1 LDKQTTPLDE
11 SVPAVELI
19 GIDKRFGT
27 VHANRNVS
35 LIIEKGTIHGIV
47 GENGAGK
54 STLMSIL
61 YGFYEADS
69 GEIKINGRPTRIR
82 NSKDAIAAGIGM
94 VHQHFMLVD
103 PFTVIENVMLG
114 AESGMLIQSSAAK
127 ARAEIERLE
136 RDYGLAVDPDAVVGD
151 LPVGEQ
157 QRVEILKALYRHC
170 EILILDEPT
179 GVLTPQETD
188 QLFQILRA
196 LKARGVTVILI
207 THKLREIMAV
217 TDAVTVMRHGE
228 VVAERATGRTDREE
242 LALLMVG
249 RKVRTVPEQARARP
263 GQPALQVEHL
273 GLIDEFGVKRLDD
286 INFSVREGEILGIAG
301 VSGNGQSELLEV
313 LSGIRKPTSG
323 VMRVLGKEV
332 TPNRPLGPAQMRRL
346 GVAHVPEDRH
356 RLGLVTGFPAWESAI
371 LGYQRDRKY
380 GFGPVMNNNAARRDC
395 ARMMQA
401 FDVRPPQP
409 ALGSSKL
416 SGGNQQK
423 LILAREMA
431 RAPRVLLVGQP
442 TRGVDIGAIEFI
454 HSQIAAMRDE
464 GSAVLLV
471 SVELDEILALSDR
484 IIVMFQ
490 GRVVGETT
498 RELADE
504 RKLGLWMANAQSDPA
519 ADAVDPAQAQAQAQA
534 QALAGAPV
542 MSLGEALAKAR
553 SKADEIKRGPQ
564 S

>member
-1 LDKQTTPLDE
+1 VTIANAPSPETAGSGSAALPAI
-11 SVPAVELI
+11 PAVELI
-19 GIDKRFGT
+19 GIDKRFGA
-27 VHANRNVS
+27 VHANCNVS
-35 LIIEKGTIHGIV
+35 LKIAKGTIHGIV

-61 YGFYEADS
+61 YGFYEGDA
-69 GEIKINGRPTRIR
+69 GEIRINGKPKRIR
-82 NSKDAIAAGIGM
+82 TSKDAIAAGIGM

-114 AESGMLIQSSAAK
+114 AESGMLIQGSIRK
-127 ARAEIERLE
+127 ARAEIQRLE
-136 RDYGLAVDPDAVVGD
+136 RDYGLSVDPDKVVGD

-188 QLFQILRA
+188 QLFQILKA

-217 TDAVTVMRHGE
+217 TDSVTVMRHGE
-228 VVAERATGRTDREE
+228 VVAERKTAETDREE
-242 LALLMVG
+242 LAVLMVG
-249 RKVRTVPEQARARP
+249 RKVRMAPDRARAKP
-263 GQPALQVEHL
+263 GAVALGVAHL
-273 GLIDEFGVKRLDD
+273 GLTDEFGVKRLDD
-286 INFSVREGEILGIAG
+286 INFSIRAGEILGVAG

-313 LSGIRKPTSG
+313 LSGIRPPTSG
-323 VMRVLGKEV
+323 VMHVLDRDV
-332 TPNRPLGPAQMRRL
+332 TADKPCSPKRMRRL

-371 LGYQRDRKY
+371 LGYQRDRAY
-380 GFGPVMNNNAARRDC
+380 GFGPIINTSAAARDC
-395 ARMMQA
+395 SKMMEA
-401 FDVRPPQP
+401 FDVRPPEP
-409 ALGSSKL
+409 NLGSSKF

-431 RAPRVLLVGQP
+431 RMPKILLVGQP

-454 HSQIAAMRDE
+454 HRQIIAMRDE
-464 GSAVLLV
+464 GTAVLLV

-484 IIVMFQ
+484 IMVMFQ
-490 GRVVGETT
+490 GRIVGETT
-498 RELADE
+498 SDRANE
-504 RKLGLWMANAQSDPA
+504 RQLGLWMANAHSDGPEA
-519 ADAVDPAQAQAQAQA
+519 AAPGLPPLLPPELSPRS
-534 QALAGAPV
+534 ALPPGMKIRPP
-542 MSLGEALAKAR
+542 R
-553 SKADEIKRGPQ
+553 
-564 S
+564 

>member
-1 LDKQTTPLDE
+1 MTAKPSPVSEPAGSELA
-11 SVPAVELI
+11 PAVELI
-19 GIDKRFGT
+19 GIDKSFGA
-27 VHANRNVS
+27 VHANRDVS
-35 LIIEKGTIHGIV
+35 LNIAKGTIHGIV

-61 YGFYEADS
+61 YGFYEADA
-69 GEIKINGRPTRIR
+69 GQIRINGRPARIR

-114 AESGMLIQSSAAK
+114 AESGMLIQGSISK
-127 ARAEIERLE
+127 ARAEIARLE
-136 RDYGLAVDPDAVVGD
+136 RDYGLTVDPDAVVGD

-188 QLFQILRA
+188 QLFQILKA

-217 TDAVTVMRHGE
+217 TDTVTVMRHGE
-228 VVAERATGRTDREE
+228 VVAERKTAETDREE
-242 LALLMVG
+242 LAILMVG
-249 RKVRTVPEQARARP
+249 RKVRMAPDRSRAKP
-263 GQPALQVEHL
+263 GEAVLEVEHI
-273 GLIDEFGVKRLDD
+273 GLIDEFGVTRLED
-286 INFSVREGEILGIAG
+286 INFSIRAGEILGVAG

-313 LSGIRKPTSG
+313 LSGIRSPSSG
-323 VMRVLGKEV
+323 LMRVLGREV
-332 TPNRPLGPAQMRRL
+332 TAEGKCRPDKMRRL

-371 LGYQRDRKY
+371 LGYQRDRAY
-380 GFGPVMNNNAARRDC
+380 GFGPIINSRAAERAC
-395 ARMMQA
+395 ARMMDA
-401 FDVRPPQP
+401 FDVRPPEP
-409 ALGSSKL
+409 DLGSSKF

-431 RAPRVLLVGQP
+431 RMPKVLLVGQP

-454 HSQIAAMRDE
+454 HKQIVAMRDE
-464 GSAVLLV
+464 GTAVLLV

-490 GRVVGETT
+490 GRIVGETT
-498 RELADE
+498 GDRATE
-504 RKLGLWMANAQSDPA
+504 RQLGLWMANAHSD
-519 ADAVDPAQAQAQAQA
+519 
-534 QALAGAPV
+534 APERP
-542 MSLGEALAKAR
+542 MSPELPPLLPPGMTIRKP
-553 SKADEIKRGPQ
+553 K
-564 S
+564 

>member
-1 LDKQTTPLDE
+1 VVDQNLPPDE
-11 SVPAVELI
+11 PVPAVELI

-27 VHANRNVS
+27 VHANRSVS
-35 LIIEKGTIHGIV
+35 LTIEKGTIHGIV

-61 YGFYEADS
+61 YGFYEADA
-69 GEIKINGRPTRIR
+69 GEIRINGKPTRIR
-82 NSKDAIAAGIGM
+82 SSKDAIQAGIGM

-127 ARAEIERLE
+127 TRAEIERLAQ
-136 RDYGLAVDPDAVVGD
+136 DYGLHVDADAIVGD

-157 QRVEILKALYRHC
+157 QRVEILKALYRRC

-228 VVAERATGRTDREE
+228 VVAERATARTNREE

-249 RKVRTVPEQARARP
+249 RKVRMAAEHRSRRP
-263 GQPALQVEHL
+263 GQPVLQVEHL

-313 LSGIRKPTSG
+313 LSGIRRPSSG
-323 VMRVLGKEV
+323 VMRVLGHDV
-332 TPNRPLGPAQMRRL
+332 APNRALNPAQLRRL

-371 LGYQRDRKY
+371 LGYQRDGKY
-380 GFGPVMNNNAARRDC
+380 GFGPIMNNAAAQRDC

-431 RAPRVLLVGQP
+431 RAPKVLLVGQP

-454 HSQIAAMRDE
+454 HSQITAMRDE

-484 IIVMFQ
+484 IVVMFQ
-490 GRVVGETT
+490 GRIVGETT

-504 RKLGLWMANAQSDPA
+504 RKLGLWMANAQADPA
-519 ADAVDPAQAQAQAQA
+519 AELPGLPPEAV
-534 QALAGAPV
+534 AGAPV
-542 MSLGEALAKAR
+542 MSLGEALMRARAKAGQSTPDASR
-553 SKADEIKRGPQ
+553 RGPRP
-564 S
+564 

>member
-1 LDKQTTPLDE
+1 VTATAPSASPDIAGSE

-19 GIDKRFGT
+19 GIDKSFGT
-27 VHANRNVS
+27 VRANRDVS
-35 LIIEKGTIHGIV
+35 LKIAKGTIHGIV

-61 YGFYEADS
+61 YGFYEADR
-69 GEIKINGRPTRIR
+69 GAIKINGKPARIR

-114 AESGMLIQSSAAK
+114 AESGMLIQGSIRK
-127 ARAEIERLE
+127 ARAEIQRLE
-136 RDYGLAVDPDAVVGD
+136 RDYGLSVDPDKIVGD

-188 QLFQILRA
+188 QLFQILKA
-196 LKARGVTVILI
+196 LKERGVTVILI

-217 TDAVTVMRHGE
+217 TDTVTVMRNGE
-228 VVAERATGRTDREE
+228 VVAERKTAETNREE
-242 LALLMVG
+242 LAVLMVG
-249 RKVRTVPEQARARP
+249 RKVRMTPDRGGVKP
-263 GQPALQVEHL
+263 GEVALGVDHL

-286 INFSVREGEILGIAG
+286 ISFSIRAGEILGVAG

-313 LSGIRKPTSG
+313 LSGIRAPTSG
-323 VMRVLGKEV
+323 VMHVLGRDV
-332 TPNRPLGPAQMRRL
+332 TAENPCSPKRMRRL

-371 LGYQRDRKY
+371 LGYQRDRAY
-380 GFGPVMNNNAARRDC
+380 GFGPIINTAAAARDC
-395 ARMMQA
+395 GKMMEA
-401 FDVRPPQP
+401 FDVRPPEP
-409 ALGSSKL
+409 NLGSSKF

-431 RAPRVLLVGQP
+431 RMPKVLLVGQP

-454 HSQIAAMRDE
+454 HRQIIAMRDE
-464 GSAVLLV
+464 GTAVLLV
-471 SVELDEILALSDR
+471 SVELEEILALSDR

-498 RELADE
+498 SDRADE
-504 RKLGLWMANAQSDPA
+504 RQLGLWMANAH
-519 ADAVDPAQAQAQAQA
+519 ADAPQPTPSTPPPLLPPEMTGRNNLPA
-534 QALAGAPV
+534 GMKIRPR
-542 MSLGEALAKAR
+542 K
-553 SKADEIKRGPQ
+553 
-564 S
+564 

>member
-1 LDKQTTPLDE
+1 LDNQVTPPSADAGAL
-11 SVPAVELI
+11 PAVELI
-19 GIDKRFGT
+19 GIDKRFGA
-27 VHANRNVS
+27 VHANRSVS
-35 LIIEKGTIHGIV
+35 LKIAKGSIHGIV

-61 YGFYEADS
+61 YGFYEADA
-69 GEIKINGRPTRIR
+69 GEIRIDGKPTRIR
-82 NSKDAIAAGIGM
+82 TSKDAIGAGIGM

-103 PFTVIENVMLG
+103 TFSVIENVMLG
-114 AESGMLIQSSAAK
+114 AESGMLIQSSAAN
-127 ARAEIERLE
+127 ARAEVGRLA
-136 RDYGLAVDPDAVVGD
+136 RDYGLSVTADAIVGD

-217 TDAVTVMRHGE
+217 TDQVTVMRHGE
-228 VVAERATGRTDREE
+228 VVAERRTAETDREE

-249 RKVRTVPEQARARP
+249 RKVRMAPEHARARP
-263 GQPALQVEHL
+263 GLPALQVEHL
-273 GLIDEFGVKRLDD
+273 GLIDESGVKRLDD

-313 LSGIRKPTSG
+313 LAGIRRPTSG
-323 VMRVLGKEV
+323 VLRVLGREV
-332 TPNRPLGPAQMRRL
+332 TSRRPCGPKQMRHL

-380 GFGPVMNNNAARRDC
+380 GFGPVMNNRAAQRDC

-431 RAPRVLLVGQP
+431 RAPKVLLVGQP

-471 SVELDEILALSDR
+471 SVELDEILALADR
-484 IIVMFQ
+484 IVVMFQ
-490 GRVVGETT
+490 GRIVGETT
-498 RELADE
+498 REFADE
-504 RKLGLWMANAQSDPA
+504 RTLGLWMANAQADPA
-519 ADAVDPAQAQAQAQA
+519 MDTPGQAPP
-534 QALAGAPV
+534 LVGAPV
-542 MSLGEALAKAR
+542 MSLGEALQKAKAR
-553 SKADEIKRGPQ
+553 ANQPKPGPRP
-564 S
+564 

>member
-1 LDKQTTPLDE
+1 MDNQSTPHDP
-11 SVPAVELI
+11 SIPAVELI

-35 LIIEKGTIHGIV
+35 LQIGKGTIPGIV

-61 YGFYEADS
+61 YGFYEADA
-69 GEIKINGRPTRIR
+69 GEIRINGRPTRIR
-82 NSKDAIAAGIGM
+82 NSKDAINAGIGM

-114 AESGMLIQSSAAK
+114 AESGVLIQSSARK

-136 RDYGLAVDPDAVVGD
+136 RDYGLSVDPDAIVGD

-196 LKARGVTVILI
+196 LKERGVTVILI

-217 TDAVTVMRHGE
+217 TDEVTVMRHGE
-228 VVAERATGRTDREE
+228 VVAERTTGRTNREE

-249 RKVRTVPEQARARP
+249 RKVRLAPEPSRARP
-263 GQPALQVEHL
+263 GAPALQVEHL

-313 LSGIRKPTSG
+313 LSGIRRPTSG
-323 VMRVLGKEV
+323 GMHVLGHEV
-332 TPNRPLGPAQMRRL
+332 TPSRPIGPDQMRRL

-380 GFGPVMNNNAARRDC
+380 GFGPVMNNAAAQRDC

-431 RAPRVLLVGQP
+431 RAPKVLLVGQP

-484 IIVMFQ
+484 IVVMFQ
-490 GRVVGETT
+490 GRIVGETT

-504 RKLGLWMANAQSDPA
+504 RKLGLWMANAQADPA
-519 ADAVDPAQAQAQAQA
+519 V
-534 QALAGAPV
+534 
-542 MSLGEALAKAR
+542 
-553 SKADEIKRGPQ
+553 
-564 S
+564 

>member
-1 LDKQTTPLDE
+1 LDSRVDNQTTSSAE
-11 SVPAVELI
+11 AVPAVELI

-27 VHANRNVS
+27 VHANRSVS
-35 LIIEKGTIHGIV
+35 LKIPKGTIHGIV

-61 YGFYEADS
+61 YGFYEADA
-69 GEIKINGRPTRIR
+69 GEIRINGKPTRIR
-82 NSKDAIAAGIGM
+82 SSKDAIGAGIGM

-114 AESGMLIQSSAAK
+114 AESGVLISSSARK

-136 RDYGLAVDPDAVVGD
+136 RDYGLTVDPDAVVGD
-151 LPVGEQ
+151 LPVGQQ

-170 EILILDEPT
+170 DILILDEPT

-196 LKARGVTVILI
+196 LKDRGVTVILI

-217 TDAVTVMRHGE
+217 TDNVTVMRHGE
-228 VVAERATGRTDREE
+228 VVAERRTAATDREE

-249 RKVRTVPEQARARP
+249 RNVRMALEHAHSRP
-263 GQPALQVEHL
+263 GQPALQVEHI

-301 VSGNGQSELLEV
+301 VSGNGQTELLEV
-313 LSGIRKPTSG
+313 LAGIRPLTSG
-323 VMRVLGKEV
+323 VVRVLGREA
-332 TPNRPLGPAQMRRL
+332 TPSRPIGPAQMRRL

-356 RLGLVTGFPAWESAI
+356 RLGLVTGFPAWESSI

-380 GFGPVMNNNAARRDC
+380 GFGPFMNNGAAQRDC

-431 RAPRVLLVGQP
+431 RAPKVLLVGQP

-471 SVELDEILALSDR
+471 SVELEEILALADR
-484 IIVMFQ
+484 IVVMFQ
-490 GRVVGETT
+490 GRIVGETT

-504 RKLGLWMANAQSDPA
+504 RKLGLWMANAQADPVADFADPA
-519 ADAVDPAQAQAQAQA
+519 PQPLV
-534 QALAGAPV
+534 GAPV
-542 MSLGEALAKAR
+542 MSLGEALLRAKAKSAQ
-553 SKADEIKRGPQ
+553 SKPGPRP
-564 S
+564 

>member
-1 LDKQTTPLDE
+1 MVTASPSPPSETAAIGGSEPA
-11 SVPAVELI
+11 PAVELI
-19 GIDKRFGT
+19 EIDKRFGA
-27 VHANRNVS
+27 VHANRDVS
-35 LIIEKGTIHGIV
+35 LKIAKGTIHGIV

-61 YGFYEADS
+61 YGFYEADA
-69 GEIKINGRPTRIR
+69 GEIRINGKPKRIR
-82 NSKDAIAAGIGM
+82 SSKDAITAGIGM

-114 AESGMLIQSSAAK
+114 AESGMLIQGSIRK

-136 RDYGLAVDPDAVVGD
+136 RDYGLAVDPDAVVGE

-207 THKLREIMAV
+207 THKLREIMAI
-217 TDAVTVMRHGE
+217 TDFVTVMRHGE
-228 VVAERATGRTDREE
+228 VVAERKTAETDREE
-242 LALLMVG
+242 LAVLMVG
-249 RKVRTVPEQARARP
+249 RKVRLIPDRAKAKP
-263 GQPALQVEHL
+263 GEAALAVEHL

-286 INFSVREGEILGIAG
+286 INFSIRAGEILGVAG

-313 LSGIRKPTSG
+313 LSGIRPPTSG
-323 VMRVLGKEV
+323 LLRVLGREITSTNPV
-332 TPNRPLGPAQMRRL
+332 CAPDQMRRL

-371 LGYQRDRKY
+371 LGYQRDRAY
-380 GFGPVMNNNAARRDC
+380 GFWPLINSGAAERDC
-395 ARMMQA
+395 ARMMDA
-401 FDVRPPQP
+401 FDVRPQEPK
-409 ALGSSKL
+409 LGSAKF

-431 RAPRVLLVGQP
+431 RSPKVLLVGQP

-454 HSQIAAMRDE
+454 HKQIVAMRDE

-484 IIVMFQ
+484 IVVMFQ
-490 GRVVGETT
+490 GRIVGETT
-498 RELADE
+498 GE
-504 RKLGLWMANAQSDPA
+504 RANERQLGLWMANAQ
-519 ADAVDPAQAQAQAQA
+519 ADAPQ
-534 QALAGAPV
+534 APV
-542 MSLGEALAKAR
+542 SPPLPPLLPPSMTMR
-553 SKADEIKRGPQ
+553 SKP
-564 S
+564 